1 MRQVWVYTRY
11 YFKLP
16 NMKNLFIILLVLI
29 ASQFSFAQS
38 DEVTIK
44 KSVSKISEFVPNGW
58 KIITQAKGD
67 LNKDRL
73 EDVALVIENTD
84 PKNFIIDKERWGG
97 DTINVNQRYLLVA
110 FKKSNGTFEL
120 VVKNTKFI
128 PSENSKESPCLM
140 DPFGQ
145 EGGIEIAKGVLQIHF
160 QNFYSCGAW
169 EIYNFDYTFRFQN
182 QKFELIGY
190 NKFSM
195 HRSSGEET
203 STTMNFS
210 TMKMNY
216 TSGTNTFKDG
226 GKPKTIWKNIQPKN
240 LLELNSITE
249 EAIDQ
254 FNY

>member
-1 MRQVWVYTRY
+1 MLS
-11 YFKLP
+11 F
-16 NMKNLFIILLVLI
+16 
-29 ASQFSFAQS
+29 SQ
-38 DEVTIK
+38 DDKPIIK
-44 KSVSKISEFVPNGW
+44 KSATTIREFVPAQW
-58 KIITQAKGD
+58 KVIAEAKGD
-67 LNKDRL
+67 LNKDGL
-73 EDVALVIENTD
+73 ADVALVIENTNS
-84 PKNFIIDKERWGG
+84 KNLIIREDQK
-97 DTINVNQRYLLVA
+97 DTLNTNPRMLLVF

-120 VVKNTKFI
+120 VAKNTKFI
-128 PSENSKESPCLM
+128 PSEDSKESPCLT

-145 EGGIEIAKGVLQIHF
+145 EGGIEIAKGLLQIHF

-216 TSGTNTFKDG
+216 TSGTNAFKDG
-226 GKPKTIWKNIQPKN
+226 GKAKTFWKNIKPRK

-249 EAIDQ
+249 DAVDA
-254 FNY
+254 FDY

>member
-1 MRQVWVYTRY
+1 
-11 YFKLP
+11 
-16 NMKNLFIILLVLI
+16 MKNLILVLFLFV
-29 ASQFSFAQS
+29 SCQLSFAQG
-38 DEVTIK
+38 DEVVIK
-44 KSVSKISEFVPNGW
+44 KTVSKISDFVPAKW
-58 KIITQAKGD
+58 KIIAEAKGD
-67 LNKDRL
+67 LNKDGL
-73 EDVALVIENTD
+73 ADAALVIENTD
-84 PKNFIIDKERWGG
+84 PKNFIIDKERLGS
-97 DTINVNQRYLLVA
+97 DTINVNQRYLLVT
-110 FKKSNGTFEL
+110 FKKSNATFQL
-120 VVKNTKFI
+120 VAKNTKFI
-128 PSENSKESPCLM
+128 PSENSQESPCLT
-140 DPFGQ
+140 DPFGK
-145 EGGIEIAKGVLQIHF
+145 EGGIEITKGLLQIHF

>member
-1 MRQVWVYTRY
+1 MK
-11 YFKLP
+11 KLV
-16 NMKNLFIILLVLI
+16 FTIILVNIWMLSF
-29 ASQFSFAQS
+29 SQ
-38 DEVTIK
+38 DDKPIIK
-44 KSVSKISEFVPNGW
+44 KSATTIREFVPAQW
-58 KIITQAKGD
+58 KVIAEAKGD
-67 LNKDRL
+67 LNKDGL
-73 EDVALVIENTD
+73 ADVALVIENTNS
-84 PKNFIIDKERWGG
+84 KNLIIREDQK
-97 DTINVNQRYLLVA
+97 DTLNTNPRMLLVF

-120 VVKNTKFI
+120 VAKNTKFI
-128 PSENSKESPCLM
+128 PSEDSKESPCLT

-145 EGGIEIAKGVLQIHF
+145 EGGIEIAKGLLQIHF

-216 TSGTNTFKDG
+216 TSGTNAFKDG
-226 GKPKTIWKNIQPKN
+226 GKAKTFWKNIKPRK

-249 EAIDQ
+249 DAVDA
-254 FNY
+254 FDY